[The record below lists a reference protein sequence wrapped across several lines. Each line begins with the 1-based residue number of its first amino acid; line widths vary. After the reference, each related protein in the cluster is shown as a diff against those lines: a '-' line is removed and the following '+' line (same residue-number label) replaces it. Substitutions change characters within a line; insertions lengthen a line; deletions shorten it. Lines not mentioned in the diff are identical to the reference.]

1 MPEMRDGELSIEEVV
16 SNFYELLQQKKLDDK
31 AFNDE
36 KSEFYKM
43 MDEYFS
49 SKEARGASKLTFTV
63 GYDDEDSTRAVGGE
77 YTVTQ
82 CRRRSVVFDE
92 KKLKRKL
99 GKEKFKKVSTTSWSC
114 FDIDGL
120 AKYVKSLGGEFDV
133 FKSFF
138 NIKTEINESEI
149 DRLSEIGEV
158 TAEDIDGCYSVN
170 EGKPWYKVSFK
181 AAEEDDE

>member
-1 MPEMRDGELSIEEVV
+1 MQDGELSVEEVV
-16 SNFYELLQQKKLDDK
+16 SNFYELQQQKKLDDK

-36 KSEFYKM
+36 KQEFYEV
-43 MDEYFS
+43 MDRYFE
-49 SKEARGASKLTFTV
+49 SKEAHGASKITFTV
-63 GYDDEDSTRAVGGE
+63 GYDEEDSTRAVGGE
-77 YTVTQ
+77 YTVTR
-82 CRRRSVVFDE
+82 CRKRSVVFDVA
-92 KKLKRKL
+92 KLRRKL
-99 GKEKFKKVSTTSWSC
+99 DKKKFKAVSTTTWSC

-138 NIKTEINESEI
+138 NVTTEVNESEV

-181 AAEEDDE
+181 AAEDDDE